1 MSQKKTI
8 KRRRN
13 MKQNKVSLKI
23 VAVLVSVN
31 LALLLTIAT
40 QPTNYSVFAILGLVN
55 GLAILRAIL
64 DRKDYKRKLKAE
76 A

>member
-1 MSQKKTI
+1 
-8 KRRRN
+8 